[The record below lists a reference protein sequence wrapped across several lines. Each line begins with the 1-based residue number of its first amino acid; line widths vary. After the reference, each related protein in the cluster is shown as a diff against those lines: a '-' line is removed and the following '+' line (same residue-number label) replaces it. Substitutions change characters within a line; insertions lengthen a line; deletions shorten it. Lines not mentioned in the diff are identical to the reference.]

1 MLSKILKESLNWL
14 LREDSASTSNLIKVF
29 KWNPEISCRS
39 RFLILQLDSMFSDLE
54 TDELIMTHSSLF
66 ICLV

>member
-14 LREDSASTSNLIKVF
+14 LREDSAFTSNLIKVF
-29 KWNPEISCRS
+29 KWNPEISSRS
-39 RFLILQLDSMFSDLE
+39 RFLILQLHSMFSDQE
-54 TDELIMTHSSLF
+54 TDELLMTHSSLF